1 MWFEFFLH
9 PLFSFTSLPSLPLLL
24 LLLLLLW
31 WWWWWWPFLC
41 GVLGSGEGEGSGSGS
56 GGGGGGGGQ
65 GTGRGATQRLAR
77 YFVHCVCVLEAG
89 FVVACVCGSIRWAVK
104 KGDRSLIERRRLF
117 FFPAATTHKTHGR
130 LLGQLPDPTAK
141 DGGGG
146 GKGGKG
152 KGGGKDGEGD
162 GGGGGEK
169 DDGVAAG
176 GGGDFKLRKAE
187 KQDVDDDVK
196 KAAREIR
203 EKAWKQLLEQM
214 DMTPLAAE
222 QYLKYKTAVET
233 ETRELRV
240 TLDGLE
246 AKSNERVWMKNQV
259 VGDIDDN
266 RLIDGIT
273 GERAIYKK
281 RGEQPPELG
290 APLQVCVCVYLCA

>member
-1 MWFEFFLH
+1 VFGDRF
-9 PLFSFTSLPSLPLLL
+9 PIRLLL
-24 LLLLLLW
+24 
-31 WWWWWWPFLC
+31 FLC
-41 GVLGSGEGEGSGSGS
+41 
-56 GGGGGGGGQ
+56 
-65 GTGRGATQRLAR
+65 AI
-77 YFVHCVCVLEAG
+77 F
-89 FVVACVCGSIRWAVK
+89 
-104 KGDRSLIERRRLF
+104 SLNTF
-117 FFPAATTHKTHGR
+117 FCPNKNTDGR

-141 DGGGG
+141 VEG

-152 KGGGKDGEGD
+152 KGGEDGED
-162 GGGGGEK
+162 SGGGKGDGEK
-169 DDGVAAG
+169 DESVTA

-196 KAAREIR
+196 KAAKEIR

-214 DMTPLAAE
+214 EMTPLAAE

-240 TLDGLE
+240 TLDGLD

-290 APLQVCVCVYLCA
+290 APLQVRLNNHF

>member
-1 MWFEFFLH
+1 M
-9 PLFSFTSLPSLPLLL
+9 
-24 LLLLLLW
+24 
-31 WWWWWWPFLC
+31 
-41 GVLGSGEGEGSGSGS
+41 
-56 GGGGGGGGQ
+56 
-65 GTGRGATQRLAR
+65 
-77 YFVHCVCVLEAG
+77 
-89 FVVACVCGSIRWAVK
+89 
-104 KGDRSLIERRRLF
+104 
-117 FFPAATTHKTHGR
+117 
-130 LLGQLPDPTAK
+130 LGQLPDPTAK
-141 DGGGG
+141 DAG

-152 KGGGKDGEGD
+152 KGGGGDDGEGSGGKGD
-162 GGGGGEK
+162 GDGDK
-169 DDGVAAG
+169 DERAAA
-176 GGGDFKLRKAE
+176 GGDFKLRKAE

-196 KAAREIR
+196 KAAKEIR

-290 APLQVCVCVYLCA
+290 APLQVHT